1 MATLE
6 LTDTTLGT
14 GGSGTVTTTFNGG
27 RIASVQGEASLTLPV
42 TFAGAAD
49 APTTLDPG
57 KYGTLVLNAANQGN
71 GAIAVPR
78 GTVALAN
85 ANGLGNATA
94 TIADGAA
101 FESRGFTGEYEGAE
115 EARAIP
121 VVAIKIDI
129 PAGVGETGSGGGYDG
144 TAIQEFCLYE
154 GGTWIRWP
162 EGTTISG
169 TGDRGTAT
177 WTPQGNGQIN
187 ALIDRV
193 VGTATAPGTG
203 INPNGENVTYDEATS
218 NNKWF
223 MTDGATAANTATI
236 LLGDGGAVFDSYSFF
251 NSDRATRFPSG
262 WTISVRYEG
271 DAADSWTVLDTQA
284 NQERPAAN
292 VESQHY
298 AVTLRTTGG
307 ATTLDDV
314 TSPAS
319 PAASRSA
326 RTSASSST
334 ARNTPSRPTTS
345 TRPRAWSPS
354 VRMRRSPPMP

>member
-1 MATLE
+1 M
-6 LTDTTLGT
+6 
-14 GGSGTVTTTFNGG
+14 
-27 RIASVQGEASLTLPV
+27 
-42 TFAGAAD
+42 
-49 APTTLDPG
+49 
-57 KYGTLVLNAANQGN
+57 LNAANQGN

-314 TSPAS
+314 TGRVVFQAGAQCRAVRKAGAPGL
-319 PAASRSA
+319 PYVA
-326 RTSASSST
+326 RIAGSIEVGADVRFFLDGTEYTVT
-334 ARNTPSRPTTS
+334 ADDIDE
-345 TRPRAWSPS
+345 
-354 VRMRRSPPMP
+354 MP